1 MRTSLAA
8 TLVRRAWVIACMVFF
23 PGAAVADEDPPFPV
37 LGSKDRVLIVSP
49 HPDDESLCCAGLMQ
63 QALRA
68 GASVA
73 VVWVTSGDG
82 FEVDAMVVE
91 RSIRPRAN
99 GLQSLA
105 KMRMAEARKA
115 MTILGVAPQHQ
126 YFLGYPDRGVARLLL
141 DHESVPYRSRYTG
154 ASAVPY
160 PDALSPGAPY
170 TGQSLMKD
178 FAAVLDRELP
188 TLVLAASAED
198 THPDHR
204 GSGALATRAMAARGQ
219 SGQVRYW
226 MVHGGEHWPR
236 PLGLQPLLAQTVPPR
251 GIGMPWSAL
260 NLTAGDV
267 AVKESAILQY
277 HSQFRVMA
285 RKLQSYVRRTE
296 LFSTLPAAD

>member
-1 MRTSLAA
+1 MRRPRMMTACLALVCA
-8 TLVRRAWVIACMVFF
+8 TAFPADDSALTRFTPQDHLLV
-23 PGAAVADEDPPFPV
+23 
-37 LGSKDRVLIVSP
+37 VSP
-49 HPDDESLCCAGLMQ
+49 HPDDESLCCAGVMQ
-63 QALRA
+63 QAIRS

-82 FEVDAMVVE
+82 FEVDAMLVE
-91 RSIRPRAN
+91 RVLRTRGT

-115 MTILGVAPQHQ
+115 MSVLGVPPQHQ
-126 YFLGYPDRGVARLLL
+126 YFLGYPDRGIGRLLL
-141 DHESVPYRSRYTG
+141 DHESTPYRSRYTG

-160 PDALSPGAPY
+160 PDAVSPGAPY

-178 FAAVLDRELP
+178 FASVLDREQP

-204 GSGALATRAMAARGQ
+204 GSGALAARAMAARNQGDR
-219 SGQVRYW
+219 VRYW
-226 MVHGGEHWPR
+226 IVHGGEGWPG
-236 PLGLQPLLAQTVPPR
+236 PLGLHPTLDQTVAPR
-251 GIGMPWSAL
+251 GADMPWSAVSL
-260 NLTAGDV
+260 AAGDI

-277 HSQFRVMA
+277 HSQFKVMA

-296 LFSTLPAAD
+296 LFSTVPAAE